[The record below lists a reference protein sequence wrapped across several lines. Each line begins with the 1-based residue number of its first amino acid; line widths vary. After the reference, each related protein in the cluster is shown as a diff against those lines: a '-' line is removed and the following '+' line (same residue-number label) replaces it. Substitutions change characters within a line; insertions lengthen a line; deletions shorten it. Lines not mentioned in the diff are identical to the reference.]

1 MQVIIFYLTAVVAI
15 ASAFFVVKCRNPVN
29 SALNLVTT
37 FICLA
42 VLYVMLEAPF
52 MAAIQIMVYA
62 GAIMVLIVFV
72 IMLLNLG
79 MTAKTRYTHAL
90 PAGGILAVL
99 MLLLAGYFVVGGE
112 ATATGGAVTSELIAS
127 YGHTELIGRAMFVDF
142 LLPFEIASILL
153 LVAIIG
159 AVVLSKRKV

>member
-1 MQVIIFYLTAVVAI
+1 MEAFLFYLTAIVAI
-15 ASAFFVVKCRNPVN
+15 VSAFFVTKCRNPVN

-42 VLYVMLEAPF
+42 VFYVMLDAPF

-79 MTAKTRYTHAL
+79 LAVKTRYTHAL
-90 PAGGILAVL
+90 VGGGVL
-99 MLLLAGYFVVGGE
+99 SVLLLFLTNYFVRAGE
-112 ATATGGAVTSELIAS
+112 ASATGGEITSEVIAS

-153 LVAIIG
+153 LVAIVG
-159 AVVLSKRKV
+159 AVILSKRKV